1 MSKGRLPKRVY
12 WFRRG
17 LVLVVALLLVFG
29 IGKLFGGNG
38 SDAPASSKA
47 SAAAAG
53 TKQGTATVMG
63 PVPVRAA
70 PPTGGEAKPGA
81 VPTAPLAEPNGPCLA
96 QEISVVPFVQ
106 NAVAGGTIPIQLQLT
121 GVNPACTF
129 EVSPATVAVKISS
142 GKDRI
147 WSSQDC
153 KAAVPTQEVVVRS
166 GTPTLVTVNWN
177 GQRSDDTCSPSAD
190 WALPGFYHVY
200 AAVVGSAQ
208 TDLQFEVILPSRP
221 VVTRTAKPKVT
232 PPPADAPPAGE
243 APAAPAQTAP
253 PAAPPV
259 APPAAAEP
267 GAKKTP

>member
-12 WFRRG
+12 MFRRG

-29 IGKLFGGNG
+29 IGKLFGGSG
-38 SDAPASSKA
+38 SDAPGSSKA
-47 SAAAAG
+47 TNAASTTRQSAG
-53 TKQGTATVMG
+53 TTMG
-63 PVPVRAA
+63 PVPVRPAA
-70 PPTGGEAKPGA
+70 PTGQAAKPGA

-147 WSSQDC
+147 WSSQQC
-153 KAAVPTQEVVVRS
+153 KAAVPTQDVVVRS
-166 GTPTLVTVNWN
+166 GTPTLVTVKWN
-177 GQRSDDTCSPSAD
+177 GQRSDDTCSPSAA

-232 PPPADAPPAGE
+232 PPASQTPAVPG
-243 APAAPAQTAP
+243 QTAP
-253 PAAPPV
+253 PATK
-259 APPAAAEP
+259 PAAKAPVKP